1 MNSRRTILFI
11 FWIAAAWTGGSYVY
25 ALDKER
31 NAPLVIQ
38 EQGSFATGGTVT
50 IDVEGHPFHGDHAYV
65 FYQKPVH
72 SRQYPIVFLHGIHQ
86 ASKTWETTP
95 DGREGFQN
103 IFLRRGFSTY
113 NMTLP
118 RRGNAGRGQVGME
131 VKPMYD
137 EQSWYTKW
145 RIGIYP
151 DYFDGVQ
158 FARDE
163 ESLNQFMRQMV
174 PETGPTD
181 FEMNAGV
188 VAELFDKLGGGIL
201 MSHSQGVMHTWKIL
215 PKTHNVKA
223 VVALEGGG
231 YFSFPTDATRPQTD
245 AEEGLE
251 YIMVSPDTFK
261 AFTQVPILL
270 IYGDN
275 IPTEPND
282 IYELDVWRI
291 RLDLARQWAE
301 AVNRR
306 GGDVTLI
313 HLPEIG
319 IKGNTHFPMSDLNNV
334 EVADVISRWL
344 HEKRMDLEL

>member
-1 MNSRRTILFI
+1 MKNTILPSVLLVISTLVGNNKVF
-11 FWIAAAWTGGSYVY
+11 AQNGKA
-25 ALDKER
+25 
-31 NAPLVIQ
+31 NNPPLIIQ

-50 IDVEGHPFHGDHAYV
+50 TDKDGNLFHGDHAYV

-72 SRQYPIVFLHGIHQ
+72 PHEYPIVFLHGIHQ

-103 IFLRRGFSTY
+103 IFLRHNFSTY
-113 NMTLP
+113 NVTLP
-118 RRGNAGRGQVGME
+118 RRGNAGRGQEGME
-131 VKPMYD
+131 VKPVYD

-151 DYFDGVQ
+151 QYFEGVQ
-158 FARDE
+158 FSHDA

-181 FEMNAGV
+181 FEMNSGV
-188 VAELFDKLGGGIL
+188 TAQLFDRLGGGIL

-231 YFSFPTDATRPQTD
+231 FFSFPTDEPRPETD
-245 AEEGLE
+245 ADEGLE
-251 YIMVSPDTFK
+251 YIMVSPDTFE
-261 AFTQVPILL
+261 AFTRVPMLL

-275 IPTEPND
+275 IPTERHD

-291 RLDLARQWAE
+291 RLSLARQWAD

-306 GGDVTLI
+306 GGDVTVI

-319 IKGNTHFPMSDLNNV
+319 IKGNTHFLMSDLNNT
-334 EVADVISRWL
+334 EVADIILKWL
-344 HEKRMDLEL
+344 HKKGMD